1 MNLYEIDRQIQELI
15 ENSVDPETGE
25 LTLDP
30 AALDAL
36 QMEREAKIENLAC
49 YVKNLTADAKSIKAE
64 EQALSERRKAAENK
78 AERLKR
84 YLSDALAGE
93 KFSTP
98 RVAINWRNT
107 TSVQLDEEVFLAS
120 EANKQLCKEIINLIS
135 YEPKISKT
143 AIKYAIATGHT
154 VDGAELVSNMSMSI
168 K

>member
-30 AALDAL
+30 DALDAL

-49 YVKNLTADAKSIKAE
+49 YVKNLTAGAKAMRE
-64 EQALSERRKAAENK
+64 EEIALADRRRKAEAK
-78 AERLKR
+78 AERLKA

-93 KFSTP
+93 KFSTS
-98 RVAINWRNT
+98 RVAISWRKTNA
-107 TSVQLDEEVFLAS
+107 VRVDENLFLS
-120 EANKQLCKEIINLIS
+120 STANELIPGAIT

-143 AIKYAIATGHT
+143 AIKKAIEQGQT
-154 VDGAELVSNMSMSI
+154 VIGAELVSNMSMSI

>member
-30 AALDAL
+30 AELDAL

-49 YVKNLTADAKSIKAE
+49 YVKNLTADAKAIKAE

-93 KFSTP
+93 KFSTS
-98 RVAINWRNT
+98 RVAISWRKTNA
-107 TSVQLDEEVFLAS
+107 VQLDENLFLS
-120 EANKQLCKEIINLIS
+120 STANELIPGAIT

-143 AIKYAIATGHT
+143 AIKKAIEQGQT
-154 VDGAELVSNMSMSI
+154 VIGAELVSNMSMSI

>member
-49 YVKNLTADAKSIKAE
+49 YVKNLTADAKAIKAE

-93 KFSTP
+93 KFSTS
-98 RVAINWRNT
+98 RVAISWRK
-107 TSVQLDEEVFLAS
+107 TSAVQVDENLFLS
-120 EANKQLCKEIINLIS
+120 STANELIPGAIT

-143 AIKYAIATGHT
+143 AIKKAIEQGQT
-154 VDGAELVSNMSMSI
+154 VIGAELVSNMSMSI

>member
-49 YVKNLTADAKSIKAE
+49 YVKNLTADAKAIKAE

-84 YLSDALAGE
+84 YLSDALEGE
-93 KFSTP
+93 KFST
-98 RVAINWRNT
+98 RSCHR
-107 TSVQLDEEVFLAS
+107 
-120 EANKQLCKEIINLIS
+120 
-135 YEPKISKT
+135 
-143 AIKYAIATGHT
+143 
-154 VDGAELVSNMSMSI
+154 
-168 K
+168 

>member
-25 LTLDP
+25 LYLNDNE
-30 AALDAL
+30 LNAL

-49 YVKNLTADAKSIKAE
+49 YVKNLVADAKAIRE
-64 EQALSERRKAAENK
+64 EEIALADRRRKAEAK
-78 AERLKR
+78 AERLKA

-93 KFSTP
+93 KFSTS
-98 RVAINWRNT
+98 RVAISWRKTNA
-107 TSVQLDEEVFLAS
+107 VQVDENLFLS
-120 EANKQLCKEIINLIS
+120 STANELIPGAIT

-143 AIKYAIATGHT
+143 AIKKAIEQGQT
-154 VDGAELVSNMSMSI
+154 VIGAELVSNMSMSI